1 MLLTQIGSTL
11 ANLIVLA
18 GLPLGGYLLY
28 QKWRHGRPLSDGVK
42 RAGLQT
48 GNTSYIWLC
57 VAVSVLVA
65 GILVILPPPL
75 EPFTREG
82 SAQASFA
89 GLGMGGVVMAAVLLY
104 GVLQT
109 GFSEEVLFRGLI
121 AGALSRKLSLPWA
134 NLGQALIFLLPHL
147 AVLFIM
153 PEMWWVLLLVLA
165 GGLFAGWVR
174 IRSGSIIGPWILH
187 SAVNVTTA
195 LSVAVR
201 SAG

>member
-18 GLPLGGYLLY
+18 ALPLGGYLLY
-28 QKWRHGRPLSDGVK
+28 QKWRGGMRVDEGLK
-42 RAGLQT
+42 RVGLRK

-57 VAVSVLVA
+57 VAVSVLLAV
-65 GILVILPPPL
+65 ILVLFPPPL

-89 GLGMGGVVMAAVLLY
+89 GLGVGGAVLAAALLY
-104 GVLQT
+104 GVMQT
-109 GFSEEVLFRGLI
+109 GFSEELLFRGLI

-134 NLGQALIFLLPHL
+134 NLIQALIFLLPHL
-147 AVLFIM
+147 ALLFIM
-153 PEMWWVLLLVLA
+153 PEMWWVLLLVLT
-165 GGLFAGWVR
+165 GGLFVGWVR
-174 IRSGSIIGPWILH
+174 IKSGSIIGPWILH
-187 SAVNVTTA
+187 SAVNVTMA